1 MSRIKTKW
9 QAKRIRTGI
18 LMALGKQSLSIIKG
32 KEIWVSPDLD
42 RVIMDYANGLVRN
55 AYFRTRIRRGDPDE
69 NQDQ

>member
-9 QAKRIRTGI
+9 QAKRIRSGI

-42 RVIMDYANGLVRN
+42 RIVMDYADGLVRN
-55 AYFRTRIRRGDPDE
+55 AYFRTRISKGDPE
-69 NQDQ
+69 Q

>member
-9 QAKRIRTGI
+9 QAKRIRSGI

-32 KEIWVSPDLD
+32 QEIWVSPDLD

-55 AYFRTRIRRGDPDE
+55 AYFRTRISKGDPD
-69 NQDQ
+69 Q

>member
-9 QAKRIRTGI
+9 QAKRIRSGI

-42 RVIMDYANGLVRN
+42 RIVMDYADGLVRN
-55 AYFRTRIRRGDPDE
+55 AYFRTRISKGDPDE
-69 NQDQ
+69 

>member
-9 QAKRIRTGI
+9 QAKRIRSGI

-55 AYFRTRIRRGDPDE
+55 AYFRTRISKGDPE
-69 NQDQ
+69 Q

>member
-9 QAKRIRTGI
+9 QAKRIRSGI

-42 RVIMDYANGLVRN
+42 RAIMDYANGLVRN
-55 AYFRTRIRRGDPDE
+55 AYFRTRIRRGDPDGYQE
-69 NQDQ
+69 Q